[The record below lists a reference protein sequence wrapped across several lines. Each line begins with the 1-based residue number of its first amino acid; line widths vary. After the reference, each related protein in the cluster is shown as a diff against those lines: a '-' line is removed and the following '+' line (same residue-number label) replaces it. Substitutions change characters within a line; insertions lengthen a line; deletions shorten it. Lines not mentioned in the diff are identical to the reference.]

1 MNSLCLILYLI
12 TIKLNLKY
20 KKLSLEVPDIKIYG
34 SRYINLNIICK
45 IIKNHFQ
52 HMNIC
57 IHVYLQIWQREEYT
71 IIHTIQSGEFILS
84 FRSRW
89 KNNKK

>member
-1 MNSLCLILYLI
+1 MSSLCLILYLI

-20 KKLSLEVPDIKIYG
+20 KKLSLEVSYIRVYG
-34 SRYINLNIICK
+34 SRYHINLNIICE
-45 IIKNHFQ
+45 IIKNHLL
-52 HMNIC
+52 HINVC

-71 IIHTIQSGEFILS
+71 IIDTIQSGEFILS

-89 KNNKK
+89 KK

>member
-1 MNSLCLILYLI
+1 M
-12 TIKLNLKY
+12 
-20 KKLSLEVPDIKIYG
+20 EVD
-34 SRYINLNIICK
+34 INLNIICE

-84 FRSRW
+84 FRSR
-89 KNNKK
+89 